1 MPSNKPN
8 NENTTHNK
16 KGKKKSCGKNNVDFS
31 LPLADMAHEE
41 KSEKR

>member
-16 KGKKKSCGKNNVDFS
+16 KGKKKNQGKNNVDFG
-31 LPLADMAHEE
+31 LEITEVEHENKRE
-41 KSEKR
+41 KM